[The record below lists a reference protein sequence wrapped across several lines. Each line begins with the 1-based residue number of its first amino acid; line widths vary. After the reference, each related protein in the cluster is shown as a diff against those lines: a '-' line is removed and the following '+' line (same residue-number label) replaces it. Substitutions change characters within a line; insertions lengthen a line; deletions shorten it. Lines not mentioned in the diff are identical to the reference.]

1 MAALFFE
8 MQANKF
14 DAEALLRNFGM
25 EKMKINRDKI
35 HRDKIHFF
43 PKRTGTNPMQAAQRS
58 QAEFSRVA
66 RSIPDNLP
74 GPAHSCQA
82 VSLGNNQMARHNLP
96 GPTHSC
102 QALLLTRG

>member
-43 PKRTGTNPMQAAQRS
+43 PKGLAQIRCKQPKGHKRS
-58 QAEFSRVA
+58 SVKWH
-66 RSIPDNLP
+66 
-74 GPAHSCQA
+74 GPYLTTCLAQPIL
-82 VSLGNNQMARHNLP
+82 VSSVIRE
-96 GPTHSC
+96 
-102 QALLLTRG
+102 